1 MGRLTRKCLLNVHHL
16 PRARLHEPKVVLPA
30 PVQPI
35 SCGNLP
41 HVLQIALVTRDDAD
55 RQDLVLLHPV
65 FSFDIDHLGE
75 VVERLEGAGLSDVI
89 DQQECVAFQI
99 RLRPKAAV
107 FFLPG
112 GVCEAEGVG
121 RAINGSCNGVGVFNR
136 GIVSADID

>member
-75 VVERLEGAGLSDVI
+75 VVEGLERAGLGDVI

-107 FFLPG
+107 FLLPG
-112 GVCEAEGVG
+112 GVY
-121 RAINGSCNGVGVFNR
+121 
-136 GIVSADID
+136 

>member
-1 MGRLTRKCLLNVHHL
+1 M
-16 PRARLHEPKVVLPA
+16 LPA
-30 PVQPI
+30 PVQPV
-35 SCGNLP
+35 SCSNLP
-41 HVLQIALVTRDDAD
+41 HVLQIALVTSHDAD
-55 RQDLVLLHPV
+55 RQDLVLFHPV

-75 VVERLEGAGLSDVI
+75 EVERLEGAGLSDVI

-112 GVCEAEGVG
+112 GVCEAEGVC

-136 GIVSADID
+136 GIVSAEIR